1 MRFIAI
7 VLVLTLAGCYQPAY
21 LTRETT
27 VERDGDGK
35 ILRTIERESIM
46 SVIEIERMKPEM
58 LKGIKIRPTTEMSP
72 PSSAEFDPRRQD

>member
-1 MRFIAI
+1 MKYLML

-35 ILRTIERESIM
+35 ILRTIEREM
-46 SVIEIERMKPEM
+46 VLSVIEIERMKPEM
-58 LKGIKIRPTTEMSP
+58 LKNIKAP
-72 PSSAEFDPRRQD
+72 PPYHPFKNLETK